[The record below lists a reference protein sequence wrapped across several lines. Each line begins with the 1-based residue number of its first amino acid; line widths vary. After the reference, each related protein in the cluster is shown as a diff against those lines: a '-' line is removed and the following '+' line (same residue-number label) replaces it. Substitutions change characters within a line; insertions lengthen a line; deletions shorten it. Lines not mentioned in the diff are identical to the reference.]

1 MLKSPTTPPT
11 RSVARRWGYSGARML
26 ARLVG
31 VTAFG
36 MRCAGRDHIPT
47 SGPVL
52 VCANHQSHFDP
63 VLVGLC
69 SDRPMNY
76 LARDT
81 LFNIPGF
88 RQLIEFY
95 DAIPID
101 REGTGLAGIKETLKR
116 LKRGEMVLIFP
127 EGSRTRDGELAAL
140 KPGFLTLA
148 RRSQAAIL
156 PVGID
161 GAFDSLPRNCCC
173 PRITTICVCIGSA
186 IMPADAA
193 ERNDE
198 SLLAEVA
205 RRMQECHR
213 QARCMRG
220 PVAAPRGERQSD
232 LSTTEPLF
240 RARGRD
246 V

>member
-1 MLKSPTTPPT
+1 MLKSPSPPST
-11 RSVARRWGYSGARML
+11 RSAIQRWAYSGSRVL

-31 VTAFG
+31 VAAFG
-36 MRCAGRDHIPT
+36 MRCKGRENIPA

-81 LFNIPGF
+81 LFNIPVF
-88 RQLIEFY
+88 RRVIEFY

-127 EGSRTRDGELAAL
+127 EGSRTRDGEIAPL

-161 GAFDSLPRNCCC
+161 GAFDALPRNRCC
-173 PRITTICVCIGSA
+173 PRLTTICVCIGAA
-186 IMPADAA
+186 ISPEQAA
-193 ERNDE
+193 TMNDE
-198 SLLAEVA
+198 TLLADVA
-205 RRMQECHR
+205 QRMKECHR
-213 QARCMRG
+213 QARRMRG
-220 PVAAPRGERQSD
+220 PAALRRSELSLPRLAD
-232 LSTTEPLF
+232 LPREVCGQD
-240 RARGRD
+240 A
-246 V
+246 